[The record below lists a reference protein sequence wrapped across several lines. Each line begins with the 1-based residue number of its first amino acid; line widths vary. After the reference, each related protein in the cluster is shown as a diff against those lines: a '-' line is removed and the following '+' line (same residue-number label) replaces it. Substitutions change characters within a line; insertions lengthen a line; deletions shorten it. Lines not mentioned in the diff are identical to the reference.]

1 MKLNHK
7 TRGLVL
13 AAAAAGVF
21 AFAPMVSHADAGAA
35 KLGACFGVNACKGKS
50 SCKTANNSCKGQNSC
65 KGKGFI
71 EEVSPDTCAQLDGT
85 FRTYEDVL
93 QEQRSH

>member
-7 TRGLVL
+7 TRGLML
-13 AAAAAGVF
+13 AAAAASVF
-21 AFAPMVSHADAGAA
+21 ALAPMVSHADAGAT

-50 SCKTANNSCKGQNSC
+50 SCKTANNGCKGQNAC

-71 EEVSPDTCAQLDGT
+71 EEVSPDTCAQLDGK
-85 FRTYEDVL
+85 FRTYEDV
-93 QEQRSH
+93 QKEQAAH